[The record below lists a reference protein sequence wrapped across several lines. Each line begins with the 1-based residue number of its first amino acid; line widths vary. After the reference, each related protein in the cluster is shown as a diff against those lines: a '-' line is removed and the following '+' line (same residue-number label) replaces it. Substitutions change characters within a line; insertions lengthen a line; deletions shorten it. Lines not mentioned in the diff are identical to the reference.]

1 MALPLQ
7 PLSRRGLVRLG
18 AFGWLGLDR
27 LLARSNTLRA
37 ADGVS
42 IPPKA
47 DHAILLFLN
56 GGPSH
61 LDTWDMKP
69 DAPAEIRGPFS
80 GIPTS
85 VPGVR
90 FGEHLPL
97 LARQMHR
104 LTVIRSMHH
113 SVNNSHAAAVYCA
126 LTGQDRGEFGGGAR
140 PTDHPAMGSIAAQLR
155 PPRTLVPGYV
165 SLPYITQEG
174 AGGPPQPGFAGGI
187 AGRGGDPLYVLRDP
201 SAPGFRFTEFD
212 PADGVDGLRLADR
225 RGLLGNIDI
234 PGGDDPSLA
243 PFRDRAFRLLVS
255 PASRQAFELE
265 REPAKLRDAYGR
277 NIYGQST
284 LLARRLVEAGTRLV
298 CLSWAPHA
306 NATWDTHGNN
316 FKALSGSLLPQLDAA
331 AATLLEDLESR
342 GLLDRTLVL
351 IGGEFGRSPKVNK
364 DAGRDHW
371 NFCYSFVAAGGG
383 FKRGYVHGA
392 SDKIGRHPSLSPLT
406 PADLVATAYQCLGI
420 SHEQELRD
428 RLDRPYFVCPWGKPV
443 PDLLS

>member
-1 MALPLQ
+1 MSSSH
-7 PLSRRGLVRLG
+7 LSRRGLVSLG
-18 AFGWLGLDR
+18 AMGWLGLDR
-27 LLARSNTLRA
+27 LLAARA
-37 ADGVS
+37 SPAGAS
-42 IPPKA
+42 KPRA
-47 DHAILLFLN
+47 DHAIVLFLN

-69 DAPAEIRGPFS
+69 DAPAEIRGPFQ
-80 GIPTS
+80 GINTS

-104 LTVIRSMHH
+104 LSIIRSMHH

-126 LTGQDRGEFGGGAR
+126 LTGHDRGELGGGAR
-140 PTDHPAMGSIAAQLR
+140 PTDHPAMGSITNWLR
-155 PPRTLVPGYV
+155 PPGPLVPGYV

-174 AGGPPQPGFAGGI
+174 AGGPPQPGFSGGI

-201 SAPGFRFTEFD
+201 SQPGFRLTEFD
-212 PADGVDGLRLADR
+212 PAEGVDGLRLADR
-225 RGLLGNIDI
+225 RGLLGSIDL
-234 PGGDDPSLA
+234 PGGSDPSLA

-255 PASRQAFELE
+255 PACRQAFDLDLE
-265 REPAKLRDAYGR
+265 PDRLRSAYGR

-284 LLARRLVEAGTRLV
+284 LLARRLIEAGTRLV

-316 FKALSGSLLPQLDAA
+316 FKTLQGSLLPQLDSAA
-331 AATLLEDLESR
+331 ASLVEDLDNR
-342 GLLDRTLVL
+342 GMLDRTLVL
-351 IGGEFGRSPKVNK
+351 IGGEFGRSPRVNK

-392 SDKIGRHPSLSPLT
+392 SDKIGSHPSLAPLT
-406 PADLVATAYQCLGI
+406 PADLVATAYQSLGI
-420 SHEQELRD
+420 SSEHELRD
-428 RLDRPYFVCPWGKPV
+428 RLDRPFQVCPWGQPV
-443 PDLLS
+443 PDLLA